1 MPMENEFRDVVSR
14 LNGLCATVER
24 EFGEVKNELRHAEK
38 QTTNILAM
46 FIAVVVLACVA
57 LLLAGYAVST
67 ANSNRS
73 LIVELVR
80 QSNQQAVQIEQ
91 TTKQV
96 DELQDEAPTTAP
108 SKKP

>member
-1 MPMENEFRDVVSR
+1 MPMENEFRDVMSR

-24 EFGEVKNELRHAEK
+24 GFDEVKSELRHSEK
-38 QTTNILAM
+38 QHGNILAM
-46 FIAVVVLACVA
+46 FIAVVALACVA

-80 QSNQQAVQIEQ
+80 QSNEQAVQIEK
-91 TTKQV
+91 TSKQV
-96 DELQDEAPTTAP
+96 RQLGEEEGGP
-108 SKKP
+108 